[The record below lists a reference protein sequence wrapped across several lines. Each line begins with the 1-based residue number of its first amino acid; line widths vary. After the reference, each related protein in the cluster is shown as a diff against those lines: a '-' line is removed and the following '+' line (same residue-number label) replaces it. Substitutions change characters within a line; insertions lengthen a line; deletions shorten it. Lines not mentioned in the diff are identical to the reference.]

1 MGSSTRFSPRTPS
14 IAVGAITFQ
23 TQERRDGSNQATV
36 MVKRRGRRR
45 RSGERQQRGAGGVGR
60 RGKKEHL

>member
-1 MGSSTRFSPRTPS
+1 MGSSTRYSPRTPS

-23 TQERRDGSNQATV
+23 TPERRDGSNQATV

-45 RSGERQQRGAGGVGR
+45 SGERQQRGAGGVER